1 MNYYL
6 PCKILLLVVF
16 FGSCFANIFQA
27 TELETEVKVLSD
39 RCVRLETIQVGV
51 KHCVLGFFSERI
63 NCDYRCYY
71 ILLQL
76 QINICF
82 TFPSSSI
89 HNCCHTQL
97 SPKNHISTYVR
108 QRGQLAGQK
117 ILKEVIR
124 KLNKAFQSRLEFVS
138 KIAGSAKEGK
148 TFVLVHI

>member
-63 NCDYRCYY
+63 TVIIVVITFYY
-71 ILLQL
+71 SYKLIFVLLSL
-76 QINICF
+76 HHRF
-82 TFPSSSI
+82 TI
-89 HNCCHTQL
+89 VVTHNCHQRNI
-97 SPKNHISTYVR
+97 SPHMFGKEDNLLVR
-108 QRGQLAGQK
+108 RF
-117 ILKEVIR
+117 LK
-124 KLNKAFQSRLEFVS
+124 K
-138 KIAGSAKEGK
+138 
-148 TFVLVHI
+148 